1 MAGKKQKQEGVGAWV
16 AIVILFAIGLWP
28 IALVMLLVKLFGN
41 DGQKRRQAPPPL
53 QTAAPEPAA
62 AASAGTAG
70 RTKKAVRSAMKSPA
84 VKKSNA
90 KWLKIIGAV
99 LAVCGL
105 AACWSTIEMMI
116 WLGGVEPWYIE
127 ELLWALAIAAAGGAM
142 FCSGVS
148 IGRSLKRY
156 NKYLAVVGNYEAM
169 AVEQLC
175 RTLGYSRD
183 RVEKDL
189 QKMIDKG
196 YFGDEA
202 YLNMELG
209 YLFRSGQADADLKQ
223 KRRQEEAA
231 AAPPPK
237 ETEEGCSGILRR
249 IRRANDAIA
258 DPGLSAK
265 IDRLETITAKI
276 FRAVEEDPKKR
287 DRIDTFLNY
296 YLPTTQKLLD
306 SYAEFEAA
314 GVAQGNGQVKGPH
327 KDAVYTVHS
336 GDLLNV
342 LQAAHSFALGQQQ
355 RLPVAGLHIA
365 GNGDRMGGVAPAA
378 VPGGAE
384 APVPQRRELGI
395 PDQLP
400 DFLHGLHAGDHH
412 TLGTHVQQPQH
423 CRAGDLI
430 GPGQSRQACALGG
443 GDLGRS
449 RFDPGG
455 GVLRVHD
462 HIVQSGITQALHR
475 QGAADGGEGSQAL
488 AALVK
493 FF

>member
-1 MAGKKQKQEGVGAWV
+1 MAGKKQKQEGVGAWI
-16 AIVILFAIGLWP
+16 AIVILFAVGLWP
-28 IALVMLLVKLFGN
+28 IALGMLLVKLFG
-41 DGQKRRQAPPPL
+41 
-53 QTAAPEPAA
+53 
-62 AASAGTAG
+62 
-70 RTKKAVRSAMKSPA
+70 
-84 VKKSNA
+84 NA

-105 AACWSTIEMMI
+105 AACWPTIEMMI

-314 GVAQGNGQVKGPH
+314 GVEGEN
-327 KDAVYTVHS
+327 
-336 GDLLNV
+336 LR
-342 LQAAHSFALGQQQ
+342 QAKARIEST
-355 RLPVAGLHIA
+355 
-365 GNGDRMGGVAPAA
+365 M
-378 VPGGAE
+378 
-384 APVPQRRELGI
+384 
-395 PDQLP
+395 
-400 DFLHGLHAGDHH
+400 
-412 TLGTHVQQPQH
+412 
-423 CRAGDLI
+423 DLI
-430 GPGQSRQACALGG
+430 IKGFEHQLDELYKADAMDVDSDIRVMETMLERDTASVEKDFGLGE
-443 GDLGRS
+443 
-449 RFDPGG
+449 F
-455 GVLRVHD
+455 
-462 HIVQSGITQALHR
+462 
-475 QGAADGGEGSQAL
+475 AAEQ
-488 AALVK
+488 K
-493 FF
+493 PEETE